1 MAQNEKAFPVE
12 GLQGATAYDSSG
24 EKIGTIGQVYV
35 DDRLG
40 TPEWVTVKTGLFGT
54 KETFVPLAGARR
66 QDGQLHVPYTKDMVK
81 DAPRLDA
88 DEHLDSTEEQR
99 LYRHYRLAPG
109 GGTTGTTGTT
119 GTAGTT
125 GMAAGGMAAGGM
137 ATGGRATE
145 GTTGRHAHEGRQ
157 PAAAMRSGRGD
168 EGMTRSE
175 EQVQVGMEE
184 YESGRARLR
193 KYVVTEEVTTS
204 VPVSH
209 EEVRVVREPVRP
221 GERESRIED
230 TEQEVTLHAERP
242 TVSKKS
248 VPVERVRLETEKVT
262 EQQDVTEQVRKEK
275 IEYDDGRSERGRGT
289 ERGRG
294 PKHGPNR

>member
-1 MAQNEKAFPVE
+1 MAHNERAFPVE
-12 GLQGATAYDSSG
+12 GLQGETAYDSNG

-40 TPEWVTVKTGLFGT
+40 TPEWVTVRTGMFGT

-66 QDGQLHVPYTKDMVK
+66 RGGELHVPYVKDMIK
-81 DAPRLDA
+81 DAPRIDV
-88 DEHLDSTEEQR
+88 DEHLDAAEEQR
-99 LYRHYRLAPG
+99 LYRHYQLTPG
-109 GGTTGTTGTT
+109 GAAGTA

-125 GMAAGGMAAGGM
+125 AGGMAS
-137 ATGGRATE
+137 GRA
-145 GTTGRHAHEGRQ
+145 HQGRQ
-157 PAAAMRSGRGD
+157 PAAAMRSGAGD
-168 EGMTRSE
+168 EGLTRSE
-175 EQVQVGMEE
+175 EQVQVGTEQ
-184 YESGRARLR
+184 YEAGRARLR
-193 KYVVTEEVTTS
+193 KYVVTEDVTTT

-209 EEVRVVREPVRP
+209 EEVRVVREPIRP
-221 GERESRIED
+221 GERAAPMED

-275 IEYDDGRSERGRGT
+275 IEYDDDRSGRGRGT

>member
-1 MAQNEKAFPVE
+1 MAQNDKAFPVE
-12 GLQGATAYDSSG
+12 GLQGATAYDSNG
-24 EKIGTIGQVYV
+24 EKIGTIGQIYV

-66 QDGQLHVPYTKDMVK
+66 QGDQLHVPYTKDMVK

-88 DEHLDSTEEQR
+88 DEHLDTSEEQR
-99 LYRHYRLAPG
+99 LYRHYRLTPG
-109 GGTTGTTGTT
+109 GRT

-125 GMAAGGMAAGGM
+125 GAAGGVAGAGGM
-137 ATGGRATE
+137 TSE
-145 GTTGRHAHEGRQ
+145 GMTGRRAHEGRQ
-157 PAAAMRSGRGD
+157 PAAAMRSGD
-168 EGMTRSE
+168 EGLTRSE
-175 EQVQVGMEE
+175 EQLQVGTEE

-193 KYVVTEEVTTS
+193 KYVVTEEVTTR
-204 VPVSH
+204 VPVTH
-209 EEVRVVREPVRP
+209 EEVRVVREPIRP
-221 GERESRIED
+221 GEREAPIQES
-230 TEQEVTLHAERP
+230 EQEVTLHAERP

-262 EQQDVTEQVRKEK
+262 EERDVGGEVRKEK
-275 IEYDDGRSERGRGT
+275 IEYDDDRSERGRGN